1 MIPESPANTLLTA
14 VVVCALLAIGLPAR
28 AQSAQGA
35 AAPEASSGEVRTP
48 WQEAADVE
56 IRAFTDGEADPA
68 ELSKELQEA
77 AAIFLGVAE
86 SPGGDVNGFWRAAR
100 AEWLSG
106 EMLPLGDDDA
116 KVERFER
123 AASLA
128 QRGIDANPECGE
140 CMMWKFSAMARL
152 ATTRGL
158 MTAVRQAREMNR
170 LLERGIELEPTH
182 TDGPG
187 SSTLGNLYYASAN
200 WNRVV
205 PDSIWVKWLV
215 GVRGDREKGLAHS
228 RKALELHPD
237 RLDYRVEVGTQ
248 LLCIGTEKKKPARLE
263 EGIAMLESIAD
274 RPGHNEDERREIFF
288 AKQLLEDPDKACGY
302 TGDKLVDLEAEREQ
316 AEDGDGGHT
325 KHGSAEDEGGDH
337 VGS

>member
-1 MIPESPANTLLTA
+1 MRLPTPSPSKPLSL
-14 VVVCALLAIGLPAR
+14 LLALAALVVAGLPA
-28 AQSAQGA
+28 SADGT
-35 AAPEASSGEVRTP
+35 ASSTETMAVPADWER
-48 WQEAADVE
+48 AAGVE
-56 IRAFTDGEADPA
+56 IRAFTDAEADPV
-68 ELSKELQEA
+68 ELSGELQDA

-86 SPGGDVNGFWRAAR
+86 TDGGDPNGYWRAAR
-100 AEWLSG
+100 ALWLSG
-106 EMLPLGDDDA
+106 ELLPLGDDDA
-116 KVERFER
+116 KVERFEQ
-123 AASLA
+123 AKDLA
-128 QRGIDANPECGE
+128 QQGIDANPECGE
-140 CMMWKFSAMARL
+140 CMMWKFSSMARL

-158 MTAVRQAREMNR
+158 LSAMRQAREMDR
-170 LLERGIELEPTH
+170 LLKRGIELQPTH

-263 EGIAMLESIAD
+263 EGRAMLEQVAHL
-274 RPGHNEDERREIFF
+274 PGNNEDERREIFF
-288 AKQLLEDPDKACGY
+288 ARQLLDEPRKACGY
-302 TGDKLVDLEAEREQ
+302 TGDKLVDLEEEGKKAKQDDHAE
-316 AEDGDGGHT
+316 
-325 KHGSAEDEGGDH
+325 S
-337 VGS
+337 